1 MSKIIPTQ
9 NLEKSVGVIAPP
21 PGVDKQIAAAGM
33 TGSNNIA
40 IFYFISNLLKIGL
53 ALMGI
58 WVLFNF
64 VLAGY
69 SYITGGGESKAAEEV
84 KTKLTMSFIG
94 LVLIVAAYTIVAVLS
109 LVLFGDAGFI
119 LNPQIEGPK

>member
-1 MSKIIPTQ
+1 MPTE
-9 NLEKSVGVIAPP
+9 NLEKSIGSIAAP

-33 TGSNNIA
+33 TGSSNIA
-40 IFYFISNLLKIGL
+40 VFYFISNLLKVGL

-69 SYITGGGESKAAEEV
+69 TYITGKGESKATDEV
-84 KTKLTMSFIG
+84 KNKLTMSFVG
-94 LVLIVAAYTIVAVLS
+94 LALIVAAYTIVAVLS
-109 LVLFGDAGFI
+109 LLLFGNAGFI